1 MERMKKSELYRKA
14 QRVVITSGT
23 LTTDEKLEVLA
34 TLIEDEKR
42 EKWKEYSKS
51 EEEIYIKHEESDDP
65 VDFRTQEWEGTY
77 LG

>member
-1 MERMKKSELYRKA
+1 M
-14 QRVVITSGT
+14 
-23 LTTDEKLEVLA
+23 LA

-65 VDFRTQEWEGTY
+65 VDFRTREWEGTY

>member
-14 QRVVITSGT
+14 QRVVIISGT
-23 LTTDEKLEVLA
+23 LTTDKKLEVLA

-51 EEEIYIKHEESDDP
+51 EE
-65 VDFRTQEWEGTY
+65 G
-77 LG
+77 

>member
-51 EEEIYIKHEESDDP
+51 R
-65 VDFRTQEWEGTY
+65 VQQEQDG
-77 LG
+77 